1 MGAQRLAQR
10 SKTISCDHMEPFSTL
25 QFDFYWFCE
34 WCSAAK
40 NSPRRPR
47 LGIQAVI
54 RVVKRT
60 AKPRAH
66 GSFPAAVAGR
76 PHSDD
81 PATAPVRAER
91 PKVIP

>member
-1 MGAQRLAQR
+1 
-10 SKTISCDHMEPFSTL
+10 MEPFSIL

-40 NSPRRPR
+40 NSPRRPT

-54 RVVKRT
+54 LVMKRT

-66 GSFPAAVAGR
+66 GSIPAAAD
-76 PHSDD
+76 SDD
-81 PATAPVRAER
+81 NCNSTCRSRGLAR
-91 PKVIP
+91 PKVVP

>member
-1 MGAQRLAQR
+1 
-10 SKTISCDHMEPFSTL
+10 MEPFSTL

-40 NSPRRPR
+40 NSPRRQR

>member
-1 MGAQRLAQR
+1 
-10 SKTISCDHMEPFSTL
+10 MEPFSIL

-40 NSPRRPR
+40 NSPRRPIF
-47 LGIQAVI
+47 GIQAVI
-54 RVVKRT
+54 LVVKRT
-60 AKPRAH
+60 AKPWAH
-66 GSFPAAVAGR
+66 GSFPAAVAGL

-81 PATAPVRAER
+81 SATAPVGAER